1 MPAPIAVQL
10 YTVRDLLEMN
20 FKAVVTQIA
29 EMGYV
34 GVETA
39 GFPNISVLE
48 ASDLFADL
56 GLQVC
61 SAHTQLPYG
70 KQKNQVI
77 ELADALEVNRV
88 VSSTP
93 RDSFESVDKVKEL
106 CERWNEAAEVAE
118 EFDLEL
124 GMHNH
129 WWEFSQVEGR
139 SAFDIMLEEMNENIF
154 FQIDTYWVNTGGGN
168 AESVVESLGERA
180 PLLHIKDG
188 PCTPDGD
195 MVAVGEGKMEFAPIV
210 EASHGASDW
219 LIVELDRCAT
229 DMMEAVEKSY
239 QYLVSQGLGRGA
251 NTAD

>member
-1 MPAPIAVQL
+1 MAAPIAIQL
-10 YTVRDLLEMN
+10 YTVRDLLAKN
-20 FKAVVTQIA
+20 FKTVVTQIA

-39 GFPNISVLE
+39 GFPGISVVE

-77 ELADALEVNRV
+77 ELADALEISRV
-88 VSSTP
+88 VSSTS
-93 RDSFESVDKVKEL
+93 RDDFNSIDSIKAL
-106 CERWNEAAEVAE
+106 CARWNEAAEVAD

-124 GMHNH
+124 GLHNH

-139 SAFDIMLEEMNENIF
+139 TAFDVLLEDLDERVF
-154 FQIDTYWVNTGGGN
+154 FQIDTYWVNTGGGE
-168 AESVVESLGERA
+168 ASKIVETLGERA

-188 PCTPDGD
+188 PCTQDSD
-195 MVAVGEGKMEFAPIV
+195 MVAVGEGEMDFAPII
-210 EASHGASDW
+210 EASHGTSDW
-219 LIVELDRCAT
+219 LIVELDRCET

-239 QYLVSQGLGRGA
+239 NYLVERDLARGA
-251 NTAD
+251 N